1 MEKSPHVPQA
11 ALKVRLMEPLVL
23 IHGFSGIP
31 AMWEPMLPALQER
44 FDVRSLGLAGHFG
57 CATFPEGT
65 APSATALF
73 DALERDLDAAEFE
86 TAHVCGNSLG
96 GWAALELAKRKRAR
110 SCVAISPAGGWEP
123 GSKQESRLEPLFK
136 RLHKTSVW
144 ANPHREKLFL
154 RPKVRKLA
162 MRDVVEH
169 GDRMTPRQAADLL
182 QGSAECPIY
191 WELFEAIRRDGP
203 PADFDGI
210 ECPTTIVWGTKDR
223 IIPPKSYSE
232 RIRRLVPQADFVVL
246 EGAGHSPMVDE
257 PERLVRIVDETALRA
272 RESVA
277 AGDPAA

>member
-1 MEKSPHVPQA
+1 
-11 ALKVRLMEPLVL
+11 
-23 IHGFSGIP
+23 
-31 AMWEPMLPALQER
+31 MWDPMLPALQER

-57 CATFPEGT
+57 CAAFPEGT
-65 APSATALF
+65 APSAPALF
-73 DALERDLDAAEFE
+73 DALERDLDAGGFE
-86 TAHVCGNSLG
+86 TAHICGNSLG
-96 GWAALELAKRKRAR
+96 GWAALELAKRGRAR
-110 SCVAISPAGGWEP
+110 SCVAIAPAGGWEP
-123 GSKQESRLEPLFK
+123 GSKQENRLVPLFK

-154 RPKVRKLA
+154 RPKLRKLA

-169 GDRMTPRQAADLL
+169 GERMTPRQAADLL

-203 PADFDGI
+203 PTDFDGI

-223 IIPPKSYSE
+223 IIPLKGYSA
-232 RIRRLVPQADFVVL
+232 RIRTLVPQADFIVL

-257 PERLVRIVDETALRA
+257 PERLVGIIEETASRT